1 MRAIL
6 VRETGGPS
14 ALTLA
19 DVADPVAG
27 DGQVVVE
34 VAYAGVNFADV
45 VMRRG
50 EAMTAPPFV
59 PGVEGAGRVVALGPG
74 VDTVRVGDRV
84 SWAPVAGASAIGS
97 YAERLAL
104 RAEQLLPL
112 PDDVS
117 LRDAAALTLQ
127 GLTAHYLATE
137 QVAIGPG
144 TSVLTHAGAGG
155 TGRLLVQWAKH
166 LGATVFATVGSPAKA
181 DVARAAGADH
191 TICYRD
197 TDFAAD
203 VLRLTG
209 GRGVDYIADA
219 VGAGTFR
226 GDLRAAAVRG
236 RICVYGKAAG
246 LPEPLS
252 PLELFPKSLTV
263 SGGNMTNFL
272 RTRDEVLR
280 KAGELWQAVRDGW
293 LHQQVH
299 SVRPLADAAAAHQAL
314 ESRETTGKLL
324 LDVTG
329 G

>member
-1 MRAIL
+1 MRAIEVL
-6 VRETGGPS
+6 RTGGPS
-14 ALTLA
+14 VLTLA
-19 DVADPVAG
+19 EVADPVAG

-59 PGVEGAGRVVALGPG
+59 PGVEGSGRVVALGPG
-74 VDTVRVGDRV
+74 ADPALLGRRV

-137 QVAIGPG
+137 QVTIGPG
-144 TSVLTHAGAGG
+144 TSVLVHAGAGG

-166 LGATVFATVGSPAKA
+166 LGATVFVTVGSPVKA
-181 DVARAAGADH
+181 EVARAAGADH
-191 TICYRD
+191 AICYRD
-197 TDFAAD
+197 TDFAEE

-236 RICVYGKAAG
+236 RVCVFGRAAG
-246 LPEPLS
+246 MPEQLS

-293 LHQQVH
+293 LHQQLH
-299 SVRPLADAAAAHQAL
+299 SVRPLAEAAVAHDAL
-314 ESRETTGKLL
+314 ESRGTTGKLL
-324 LDVTG
+324 LELAG